1 MKSSTLPILLVG
13 VVVLACIGC
22 SKDKLATRPPALAQ
36 PVAVTPDSA
45 VGLFELGWNDR
56 ALDDFPGLF
65 SADFLFVF
73 APGDSAGN
81 LFRYRPVDRAELLTM
96 LRNLFVGGGSE
107 PPANDVHLTL
117 GPALTVMD
125 DPRPGKDPGWHKAVR
140 ATVDMSVR
148 TSLYDFIIM
157 GDALFFV
164 VRGDSAIIPADLG
177 VGPDAGRWYI
187 DQWNDET
194 YEEIVVPAPRAH
206 ATLSPPVERVSWGK
220 LLSLYR

>member
-1 MKSSTLPILLVG
+1 MRRALPRALAVALLAAG
-13 VVVLACIGC
+13 SFGC
-22 SKDKLATRPPALAQ
+22 SKDKHVTQPPAPTQ
-36 PVAVTPDSA
+36 PVAVSPDSA
-45 VGLFELGWNDR
+45 IGIFELGWNDR
-56 ALDDFPGLF
+56 APGSFTGLF
-65 SADFLFVF
+65 AADFQFVF

-81 LFRYRPVDRAELLTM
+81 LFRYRPVDRGLMLNI

-140 ATVDMSVR
+140 ATVDLSVR
-148 TSLYDFIIM
+148 TPLYDYVIM

-164 VRGDSAIIPADLG
+164 VRGDSALIPADLG
-177 VGPDAGRWYI
+177 VGPDSHRWYI
-187 DQWNDET
+187 DQWNDGT
-194 YEEIVVPAPRAH
+194 YEEIVIPAPRAR
-206 ATLSPPVERVSWGK
+206 ASFSPPVERISWGK